1 MSKDTAFCVH
11 LVNRIDGLT
20 KHHRDDQDWKQC
32 KLFAKKLKTDAVFTI
47 YMAAETEFLYI
58 ESETVRKHEN
68 ITIGSFNME
77 LLPCNFLIE
86 IECFYEIK
94 E

>member
-1 MSKDTAFCVH
+1 MDPQNILNSKGFIIEMIKTGTNANF
-11 LVNRIDGLT
+11 LLKNT
-20 KHHRDDQDWKQC
+20 
-32 KLFAKKLKTDAVFTI
+32 LKTDAVFTI

-77 LLPCNFLIE
+77 LLPCIFLIE
-86 IECFYEIK
+86 IECFYESK

>member
-1 MSKDTAFCVH
+1 MQTFLLKNT
-11 LVNRIDGLT
+11 
-20 KHHRDDQDWKQC
+20 
-32 KLFAKKLKTDAVFTI
+32 LKTDAVFTI
-47 YMAAETEFLYI
+47 YMTAETEFLYI

>member
-1 MSKDTAFCVH
+1 MHF
-11 LVNRIDGLT
+11 LT
-20 KHHRDDQDWKQC
+20 FLDRHSM
-32 KLFAKKLKTDAVFTI
+32 AVSRFHPGHFVTVFGEVTI
-47 YMAAETEFLYI
+47 YMAAETKFLYI
-58 ESETVRKHEN
+58 ESETVHKHEN